1 MKKQMTTRTANL
13 RTAILKFAFAALFVT
28 ATGAAL
34 NAQTTPSTPG
44 ARVQYIGTADDKLV
58 FEIQYANIAG
68 ESFSVEIKDAQ
79 GYQFYFDRSKDKSF
93 RKRFAIA
100 RTELGDNAISFVVTG
115 KAGVQQQTFDVN
127 ASFRVVEE
135 VSVVK
140 L

>member
-1 MKKQMTTRTANL
+1 MKKQMTSRTANL
-13 RTAILKFAFAALFVT
+13 RNAILKFAFAALFIT
-28 ATGAAL
+28 TTGAVV
-34 NAQTTPSTPG
+34 NAQITPSTPG
-44 ARVQYIGTADDKLV
+44 AKVQYIGTADDKLV
-58 FEIQYANIAG
+58 FEIQYANTAG

-93 RKRFAIA
+93 RKRFAIS
-100 RTELGDNAISFVVTG
+100 RSELGNNAISFVISG

-127 ASFRVVEE
+127 ASYRVVEE